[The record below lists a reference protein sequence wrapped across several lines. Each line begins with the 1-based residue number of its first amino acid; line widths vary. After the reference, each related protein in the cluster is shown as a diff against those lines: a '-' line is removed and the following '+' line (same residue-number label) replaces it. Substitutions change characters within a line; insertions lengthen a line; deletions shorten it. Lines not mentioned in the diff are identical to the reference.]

1 MFNKSQLEK
10 KISMN
15 IEYTKNDLDILFE
28 PLEESYVE
36 EVINK
41 LETIIENYIYLEIAR
56 APPEIEGLDNYTHSP
71 IDLIGDLKK
80 IEKKNRTYY
89 ELFRDIR
96 KVTGAVRDLHL
107 KIYAVKTPKGISLDK
122 TQLCLPFQFYVDT
135 VKIDNKEVPKVF
147 IKLFPI
153 CSYFY
158 KPEIREFLNKKC
170 NNVIVESINGK

>member
-1 MFNKSQLEK
+1 MLEKNMKKLKNNETYIICLMFNKSQLEK
-10 KISMN
+10 KISIMK

-80 IEKKNRTYY
+80 I
-89 ELFRDIR
+89 
-96 KVTGAVRDLHL
+96 
-107 KIYAVKTPKGISLDK
+107 
-122 TQLCLPFQFYVDT
+122 
-135 VKIDNKEVPKVF
+135 
-147 IKLFPI
+147 
-153 CSYFY
+153 Y
-158 KPEIREFLNKKC
+158 KFHF
-170 NNVIVESINGK
+170 